1 MTDRRN
7 VRAGEETGVKGAPRR
22 LRRRL
27 LLADG
32 LCLAAVAAGLL
43 VKDLSRMAGVALTL
57 GGLLCLLVL
66 GLLTALAFLPRCPH
80 CGGRIPRM
88 QLNGVRVRPDRCP
101 RCGAIL
107 TDDNLTQ

>member
-1 MTDRRN
+1 M
-7 VRAGEETGVKGAPRR
+7 KGKRPAR
-22 LRRRL
+22 LRRWL

-43 VKDLSRMAGVALTL
+43 VKDLSRTAGVVLTL
-57 GGLLCLLVL
+57 GGVFCLLVL
-66 GLLTALAFLPRCPH
+66 GLLTVRAFFSRCPS
-80 CGGRIPRM
+80 CGYPMPTRAVSGP
-88 QLNGVRVRPDRCP
+88 RVRRPVRCP

>member
-1 MTDRRN
+1 M
-7 VRAGEETGVKGAPRR
+7 KGKSPAR
-22 LRRRL
+22 LRRWL

-43 VKDLSRMAGVALTL
+43 VKDLSRTAGIVLTL
-57 GGLLCLLVL
+57 GGFLCLLVL
-66 GLLTALAFLPRCPH
+66 GLLTVRAFFSRCPH
-80 CGGRIPRM
+80 CGGLIPRM

>member
-1 MTDRRN
+1 M
-7 VRAGEETGVKGAPRR
+7 KGKSPAR
-22 LRRRL
+22 LRRCL
-27 LLADG
+27 FLADG

-43 VKDLSRMAGVALTL
+43 VKDLSRTAGVVLTL

-66 GLLTALAFLPRCPH
+66 GLLTALTFLPRCPH
-80 CGGRIPRM
+80 CGGLIPRM

>member
-1 MTDRRN
+1 M
-7 VRAGEETGVKGAPRR
+7 KGKSPAR
-22 LRRRL
+22 LRRWL

-43 VKDLSRMAGVALTL
+43 VKDLSRTAGVVLTL

-66 GLLTALAFLPRCPH
+66 GLLTALTFLPCCPH
-80 CGGRIPRM
+80 CGSLIPRM

-107 TDDNLTQ
+107 TDDNLKP